1 MPSTANKIAATNR
14 LQSALAMAGMTNSA
28 GSVSPSVLQHIKSAV
43 QDAIDLIQ
51 ERDPIK
57 RHTAMIVLALQ
68 DSTEI
73 RTSTT
78 TAGEPVEHVW
88 VKDRELFNWAI
99 KKAHWLTRTEQ

>member
-1 MPSTANKIAATNR
+1 MPSTANKLAAVSR
-14 LQSALAMAGMTNSA
+14 LQTALSMASLTNSA
-28 GSVSPSVLQHIKSAV
+28 GSVSPAVLQQIKTSV

-51 ERDPIK
+51 ERDPVK

-73 RTSTT
+73 KLTT
-78 TAGEPVEHVW
+78 TTSGETVEHVW